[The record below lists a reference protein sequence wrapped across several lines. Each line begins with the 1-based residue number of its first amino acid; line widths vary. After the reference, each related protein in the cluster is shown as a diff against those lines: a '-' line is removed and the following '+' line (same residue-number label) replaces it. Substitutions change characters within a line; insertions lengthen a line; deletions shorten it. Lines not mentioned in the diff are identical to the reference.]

1 MADERGTYR
10 EIEHT
15 ADVGIEVTA
24 DNLPALFASA
34 GEALYA
40 LIADP
45 TTIKSHETINISAT
59 GDNPEHLLHA
69 WLCELLALFNVQGF
83 VGKHC
88 EIARVSD
95 GQVQGQVSGE
105 KLDLNRLEDCLW
117 EIPRQ
122 GGMRVPGRIY
132 ASEKLM
138 AGLRS
143 DNSLKQVMNVAHLP
157 GIVGYSLAMPDIH
170 WGYGFPIGGVAAVS
184 VDEGVISPG
193 GVGYD
198 INCGVRLVKTGLVF
212 EQIKDKLTRVVESLF
227 SVIPAGVG
235 SEGTIA
241 KLSKQDE
248 KRLLR
253 EGARWAV
260 TEGYGSQEDLSR
272 MEEGGRL
279 GLADAELISDRA
291 LERGLKQV
299 GTLGSGNHFL
309 EIERVEEIYLPQ
321 AADTFG
327 LFPDQVVILIHTGS
341 RGLGYQ
347 TCEDSLKVMNK
358 AMSAYGISLPD
369 RQLACTPIQS
379 PEGQDYLAAMAGA
392 ANYAWANRQVIMS
405 QAEKGFMKALNINP
419 KELGLSLLYDVCH
432 NIAKVE
438 EHTVDGKKRRL
449 CVHRKGATRGFA
461 PGHPQIPADYQKIG
475 QPVLI
480 PGDMGRYSYLLVGTE
495 SAMEKTF
502 GSTCHGAGRVMSR
515 AQSKKQSQAIN
526 IDQEMARRG
535 VVARYQGRGTM
546 AEEMPHAYK
555 DVSDVV
561 ETMDHAGISKRV
573 ARFRP
578 VGVIKG

>member
-1 MADERGTYR
+1 M
-10 EIEHT
+10 
-15 ADVGIEVTA
+15 
-24 DNLPALFASA
+24 SA
-34 GEALYA
+34 EA
-40 LIADP
+40 I
-45 TTIKSHETINISAT
+45 
-59 GDNPEHLLHA
+59 
-69 WLCELLALFNVQGF
+69 
-83 VGKHC
+83 
-88 EIARVSD
+88 
-95 GQVQGQVSGE
+95 
-105 KLDLNRLEDCLW
+105 KLDRLEEYLW

-138 AGLRS
+138 ADLKDDNCLR
-143 DNSLKQVMNVAHLP
+143 QVMNVAHLP

-184 VDEGVISPG
+184 LDEGVISPG

-198 INCGVRLVKTGLVF
+198 INCGVRLVQTGLVF
-212 EQIKDKLTRVVESLF
+212 EQIKDKLTRIVEALF
-227 SVIPAGVG
+227 SVIPSGVG
-235 SEGTIA
+235 SEGAIA

-253 EGARWAV
+253 DGARWAV
-260 TEGYGSQEDLSR
+260 SEGYGYQDDLSY

-279 GLADAELISDRA
+279 ATADAALISDRA

-309 EIERVEEIYLPQ
+309 EIGRVEEIYLPQ
-321 AADTFG
+321 VADTLR
-327 LFPDQVVILIHTGS
+327 LFPDQIVILIHTGS

-347 TCEDSLKVMNK
+347 ICEDSLKVMSK
-358 AMSAYGISLPD
+358 AMTKYGISLPD

-379 PEGQDYLAAMAGA
+379 PEGQDYLAAMAAA

-405 QAEKGFMKALNINP
+405 QAEKAFMKALNIGP
-419 KELGLSLLYDVCH
+419 KNLGFSLLYDVCH
-432 NIAKVE
+432 NIAKIEDHV
-438 EHTVDGKKRRL
+438 VDGKKRRL
-449 CVHRKGATRGFA
+449 CVHRKGATRAFA
-461 PGHPQIPADYQKIG
+461 PGHPQIPADYQNIG

-480 PGDMGRYSYLLVGTE
+480 PGDMGRYSYLSVGTE
-495 SAMEKTF
+495 TAMKKTF
-502 GSTCHGAGRVMSR
+502 GSTCHGAGRTMSR
-515 AQSKKQSQAIN
+515 AQSKKQSQTMD

-555 DVSDVV
+555 DVADVV
-561 ETMDHAGISKRV
+561 ETMDHAGVSKRV

>member
-1 MADERGTYR
+1 
-10 EIEHT
+10 
-15 ADVGIEVTA
+15 V
-24 DNLPALFASA
+24 SA
-34 GEALYA
+34 EA
-40 LIADP
+40 
-45 TTIKSHETINISAT
+45 IK
-59 GDNPEHLLHA
+59 
-69 WLCELLALFNVQGF
+69 
-83 VGKHC
+83 
-88 EIARVSD
+88 
-95 GQVQGQVSGE
+95 
-105 KLDLNRLEDCLW
+105 LNRLEEYLW

-138 AGLRS
+138 ADLKD
-143 DNSLKQVMNVAHLP
+143 DNSLRQVMNVAHLP

-212 EQIKDKLTRVVESLF
+212 EHIKDKLTRVVEALF
-227 SVIPAGVG
+227 SLIPSGVG
-235 SEGTIA
+235 SEGAIP

-260 TEGYGSQEDLSR
+260 SEGYGRQDDLSY

-279 GLADAELISDRA
+279 ATADALISDRA

-309 EIERVEEIYLPQ
+309 EIGRVEEIYQPQ
-321 AADTFG
+321 VADTLG
-327 LFPDQVVILIHTGS
+327 LFPDQIVILIHTGS

-347 TCEDSLKVMNK
+347 ICEDSLKVMSK
-358 AMSAYGISLPD
+358 AMTKYGISVPD

-379 PEGQDYLAAMAGA
+379 PEGQDYLAAMAAA

-405 QAEKGFMKALNINP
+405 RAEAAFMKALNIGP
-419 KELGLSLLYDVCH
+419 KDLGFSLVYDVCH
-432 NIAKVE
+432 NIAKIEDHV
-438 EHTVDGKKRRL
+438 VNGKKRRL
-449 CVHRKGATRGFA
+449 CVHRKGATRAFA
-461 PGHPQIPADYQKIG
+461 PGHPQIPADYQNIG

-480 PGDMGRYSYLLVGTE
+480 PGDMGRYSYLSVGTE
-495 SAMEKTF
+495 TAMEKTF
-502 GSTCHGAGRVMSR
+502 GSTCHGAGRIMSR

-555 DVSDVV
+555 DVADVV
-561 ETMDHAGISKRV
+561 ETMDRAGVSKRV

>member
-1 MADERGTYR
+1 
-10 EIEHT
+10 
-15 ADVGIEVTA
+15 V
-24 DNLPALFASA
+24 SA
-34 GEALYA
+34 EA
-40 LIADP
+40 I
-45 TTIKSHETINISAT
+45 
-59 GDNPEHLLHA
+59 
-69 WLCELLALFNVQGF
+69 
-83 VGKHC
+83 
-88 EIARVSD
+88 
-95 GQVQGQVSGE
+95 
-105 KLDLNRLEDCLW
+105 KLDRIEEYLW

-138 AGLRS
+138 ADLKDDNCLR
-143 DNSLKQVMNVAHLP
+143 QVMNVAHLP

-184 VDEGVISPG
+184 LDEGVISPG

-198 INCGVRLVKTGLVF
+198 INCGVRLVQTGLVF
-212 EQIKDKLTRVVESLF
+212 EQIKDKLTRIVESLF
-227 SVIPAGVG
+227 SVIPSGVG
-235 SEGTIA
+235 SEGAIA
-241 KLSKQDE
+241 KLSKQDV

-253 EGARWAV
+253 DGARWAV
-260 TEGYGSQEDLSR
+260 SEGYGYQDDLSH

-279 GLADAELISDRA
+279 ATADAALISDRA

-309 EIERVEEIYLPQ
+309 EIGRVEEIYLPQ
-321 AADTFG
+321 VADTLR
-327 LFPDQVVILIHTGS
+327 LFPDQIVILIHTGS

-347 TCEDSLKVMNK
+347 ICEDSLKVMSK
-358 AMSAYGISLPD
+358 AMTKYGISLPD

-379 PEGQDYLAAMAGA
+379 PEGQDYLAAMAAA

-405 QAEKGFMKALNINP
+405 QAEKAFMKALNIGP
-419 KELGLSLLYDVCH
+419 KDLGFSLLYDVCH
-432 NIAKVE
+432 NIAKIEDHV
-438 EHTVDGKKRRL
+438 VDGKKRRL
-449 CVHRKGATRGFA
+449 CVHRKGATRAFA
-461 PGHPQIPADYQKIG
+461 PGHPQIPADYQNIG

-480 PGDMGRYSYLLVGTE
+480 PGDMGRYSYLSVGTE
-495 SAMEKTF
+495 TAMKKTF
-502 GSTCHGAGRVMSR
+502 GSTCHGAGRTMSR
-515 AQSKKQSQAIN
+515 AQSKKQSQTMD

-555 DVSDVV
+555 DVADVV
-561 ETMDHAGISKRV
+561 ETMDHAGVSKRV

>member
-1 MADERGTYR
+1 VSADA
-10 EIEHT
+10 I
-15 ADVGIEVTA
+15 
-24 DNLPALFASA
+24 
-34 GEALYA
+34 
-40 LIADP
+40 
-45 TTIKSHETINISAT
+45 
-59 GDNPEHLLHA
+59 
-69 WLCELLALFNVQGF
+69 
-83 VGKHC
+83 
-88 EIARVSD
+88 
-95 GQVQGQVSGE
+95 
-105 KLDLNRLEDCLW
+105 KLDRLEEYLW

-122 GGMRVPGRIY
+122 GGMRVPGRVY

-138 AGLRS
+138 ADLKDDNCLR
-143 DNSLKQVMNVAHLP
+143 QVMNVAHLP

-212 EQIKDKLTRVVESLF
+212 EQIKDKRTRVVEALF
-227 SVIPAGVG
+227 SLIPSGVG
-235 SEGTIA
+235 SEGAIA

-260 TEGYGSQEDLSR
+260 SEGYGCQDDLVY

-279 GLADAELISDRA
+279 ATADAAPISDRA

-309 EIERVEEIYLPQ
+309 EIGRVEEIYLPQ
-321 AADTFG
+321 VADTLG
-327 LFPDQVVILIHTGS
+327 LFLDQIVILIHTGS

-347 TCEDSLKVMNK
+347 ICEDSLKVMSK
-358 AMSAYGISLPD
+358 AMTQYGISLPD

-379 PEGQDYLAAMAGA
+379 PEGQDYLAAMAAA
-392 ANYAWANRQVIMS
+392 ANYAWANRQVIMN
-405 QAEKGFMKALNINP
+405 QAEKAFMKALNIGP
-419 KELGLSLLYDVCH
+419 KDLGFSLLYDVCH
-432 NIAKVE
+432 NIAKME
-438 EHTVDGKKRRL
+438 DHIVDGKKRHL
-449 CVHRKGATRGFA
+449 CVHRKGATRAFA
-461 PGHPQIPADYQKIG
+461 PGHVQIPADYQNIG

-480 PGDMGRYSYLLVGTE
+480 PGDMGRYSYVSVGTKT
-495 SAMEKTF
+495 AMEKTF
-502 GSTCHGAGRVMSR
+502 GSTCHGAGRIMSR

-555 DVSDVV
+555 DVAEVV
-561 ETMDHAGISKRV
+561 DTMDRAGVSKRV

>member
-1 MADERGTYR
+1 MTAE
-10 EIEHT
+10 EI
-15 ADVGIEVTA
+15 
-24 DNLPALFASA
+24 
-34 GEALYA
+34 
-40 LIADP
+40 
-45 TTIKSHETINISAT
+45 K
-59 GDNPEHLLHA
+59 
-69 WLCELLALFNVQGF
+69 
-83 VGKHC
+83 
-88 EIARVSD
+88 
-95 GQVQGQVSGE
+95 
-105 KLDLNRLEDCLW
+105 LNRLEECLW

-143 DNSLKQVMNVAHLP
+143 DNSLRQVMNVAHLP

-184 VDEGVISPG
+184 VDDGVISPG

-198 INCGVRLVKTGLVF
+198 INCGVRLVTTHLVF
-212 EQIKDKLTRVVESLF
+212 EEIEDKLPRIVETLF
-227 SVIPAGVG
+227 SLIPSGVG
-235 SEGTIA
+235 SEGAIA

-248 KRLLR
+248 KRLLH
-253 EGARWAV
+253 EGAQWAV
-260 TEGYGSQEDLSR
+260 SEGYGCHEDLAHT
-272 MEEGGRL
+272 EEGGRL
-279 GLADAELISDRA
+279 ATADAQLISDRA

-309 EIERVEEIYLPQ
+309 EIGRVEEIYLQQ
-321 AADTFG
+321 AADTLG

-347 TCEDSLKVMNK
+347 ICEDSLKVMNK
-358 AMSAYGISLPD
+358 AMSKYGISLPD
-369 RQLACTPIQS
+369 RQLSCTPIQS
-379 PEGQDYLAAMAGA
+379 PEGQDYLAAMAAA

-405 QAEKGFMKALNINP
+405 QAEKAFMKALNISP
-419 KELGLSLLYDVCH
+419 KELGSSLLYDVCH
-432 NIAKVE
+432 NIAKIE
-438 EHTVDGKKRRL
+438 EHTVEGKRRRL
-449 CVHRKGATRGFA
+449 CVHRKGATRAFA
-461 PGHPQIPADYQKIG
+461 PGHSQIPAAYQKIG

-480 PGDMGRYSYLLVGTE
+480 PGDMGRYSYLSVGTE
-495 SAMEKTF
+495 TAMEKTF

-515 AQSKKQSQAIN
+515 AQSKRQSQSIN

-555 DVSDVV
+555 DVADVV